1 MIVALLSPEV
11 REASS
16 MYTLKVKNAKKQGV
30 LMNMISSR
38 GLLLPLAGVFAHRT
52 GHHDGSTH
60 GLCST
65 L

>member
-16 MYTLKVKNAKKQGV
+16 TYTPKSQGAKEQEM
-30 LMNMISSR
+30 LTNMISSR